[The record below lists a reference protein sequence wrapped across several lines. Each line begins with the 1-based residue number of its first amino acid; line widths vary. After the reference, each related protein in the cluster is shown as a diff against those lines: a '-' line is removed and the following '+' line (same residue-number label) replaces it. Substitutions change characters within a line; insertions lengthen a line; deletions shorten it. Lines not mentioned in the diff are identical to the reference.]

1 MEDAQAAFTYKESR
15 QGEDAEVPE
24 VAHEAQE
31 REQLLLPE
39 WQQLTPYGHLAQEEQ
54 EAVADCP
61 ITLRFF
67 NGDKVETVVGRH
79 AVAEDL
85 MCLDREHR
93 QLQHMDLLHFKTM
106 YNNKHVGV
114 FTNLGRAGVKAGPVL
129 DVVVV
134 DTIWV

>member
-31 REQLLLPE
+31 REQLLHPE

-61 ITLRFF
+61 ITLRFM
-67 NGDKVETVVGRH
+67 NGEEVETVVGRH
-79 AVAEDL
+79 AVGEDL
-85 MCLDREHR
+85 MYLAREHR
-93 QLQHMDLLHFKTM
+93 RLQHLDLLHFKIM

-114 FTNLGRAGVKAGPVL
+114 FTNLGRAGVKAGAVVN
-129 DVVVV
+129 VVVV
-134 DTIWV
+134 DKVWV

>member
-1 MEDAQAAFTYKESR
+1 MDAQAAFTGIESR
-15 QGEDAEVPE
+15 QGEDAEVQE
-24 VAHEAQE
+24 VPQEAQE
-31 REQLLLPE
+31 QQQLPHPE

-67 NGDKVETVVGRH
+67 NGEEVETVVGRH

-85 MCLDREHR
+85 MYLAREHR
-93 QLQHMDLLHFKTM
+93 RLQHMDLLHFKIM

-114 FTNLGRAGVKAGPVL
+114 FTNLGRAGVKAGAVVN
-129 DVVVV
+129 VVVV
-134 DTIWV
+134 DKIWV